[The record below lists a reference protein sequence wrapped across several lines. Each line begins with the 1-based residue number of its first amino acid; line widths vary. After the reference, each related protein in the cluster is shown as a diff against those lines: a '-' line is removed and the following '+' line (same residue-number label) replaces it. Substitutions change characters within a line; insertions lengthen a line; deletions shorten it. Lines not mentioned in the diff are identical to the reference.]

1 MQHRLNSSEKTV
13 IAQQLNALL
22 HNLQLVADTDIVFNA
37 LSWVEQ
43 LVSWLQTCTWTLTN
57 RKTAHTQPASLAGFG
72 IRGRLPQSNP
82 HSKALRQD
90 CWFGPQASPCHQSIV
105 AKSTPSLLRKK
116 AAVLLQVDHNE
127 IWLDPH
133 THTLSIECLP
143 NSIPSALLT
152 PNIPFATLSAFP
164 FDSAHIP
171 LHALLSHIGR
181 SLDNP
186 SHLEGFVE
194 VEQIYSQLIF
204 DVKITHSFLHLP
216 LQSGDYYH
224 SPETTA
230 PNSSTPSGSPPPF
243 TWGIPATAMNKSLI
257 SEETWPQT
265 QQRMQAELSTL
276 LTNLNHLAWLPQL
289 AHLALYR
296 LYHQTANPPDRDSI
310 SIWLSPCPWDPP
322 SYDSCTQPTFSVPAL
337 TPWVMRWH
345 ASSERNLPHLAI
357 LVNAS
362 LGPELPQGHAHPI
375 ATWYGPLRPAQPFV
389 EAAIPPPDAPEASA
403 FNTWLLTTAHS
414 AMILSSQC

>member
-1 MQHRLNSSEKTV
+1 MQHRLNSSEKT
-13 IAQQLNALL
+13 IITQQLNALL

-37 LSWVEQ
+37 LPWVEQ
-43 LVSWLQTCTWTLTN
+43 LVSWLQTCTWTLTH

-72 IRGRLPQSNP
+72 MRGRLPQSNP
-82 HSKALRQD
+82 NSKAFRQD

-105 AKSTPSLLRKK
+105 ARSTPSLLRKK

-133 THTLSIECLP
+133 THTLSIECLST
-143 NSIPSALLT
+143 SIPSALLT

-171 LHALLSHIGR
+171 LHAFLSHIGYTT
-181 SLDNP
+181 DNP
-186 SHLEGFVE
+186 SLLEGFVE
-194 VEQIYSQLIF
+194 VEQLYSQLIF

-216 LQSGDYYH
+216 LQSGDYY
-224 SPETTA
+224 SRPETTD
-230 PNSSTPSGSPPPF
+230 PNSSPF
-243 TWGIPATAMNKSLI
+243 PLRISASSMNKSLI

-289 AHLALYR
+289 THLPLYR
-296 LYHQTANPPDRDSI
+296 LYHQTANTPDRDSL
-310 SIWLSPCPWDPP
+310 SIWLSPSPWDPP
-322 SYDSCTQPTFSVPAL
+322 SYDSPTHPTFSVPPL

-345 ASSERNLPHLAI
+345 ASSERNTPNLAI
-357 LVNAS
+357 LVNAA
-362 LGPELPQGHAHPI
+362 LGPELPQGHAHPFV
-375 ATWYGPLRPAQPFV
+375 TWLGPLRSAQLFV
-389 EAAIPPPDAPEASA
+389 EAAIPSTAAPESST
-403 FNTWLLTTAHS
+403 FSTWMISTAHS
-414 AMILSSQC
+414 AMLLSNQC